1 MFRILKRSEY
11 THKSNGTIRVINVRY
26 NRVDGIFKTMTSRW
40 RISESLRR
48 KRSDNDASF
57 SLPGQGDSGVLNILI
72 YNPATCQE
80 ILGKHS
86 HEYN

>member
-1 MFRILKRSEY
+1 
-11 THKSNGTIRVINVRY
+11 
-26 NRVDGIFKTMTSRW
+26 MTSRW